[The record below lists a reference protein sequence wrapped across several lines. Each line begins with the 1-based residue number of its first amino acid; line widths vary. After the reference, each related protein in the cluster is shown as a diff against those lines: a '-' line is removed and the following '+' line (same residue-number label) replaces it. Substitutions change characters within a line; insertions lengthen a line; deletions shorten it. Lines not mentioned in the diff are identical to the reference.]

1 VVITYAIFGNST
13 TGYNGCKSK
22 KLVSETITNV
32 GTFCE
37 NFVRKS
43 TLRTYYLPVV
53 AVDLHAKPSNC
64 ENYVTTTVRIL

>member
-1 VVITYAIFGNST
+1 MLKTYPFFGNST
-13 TGYNGCKSK
+13 TAYNGCKSRRSVLK
-22 KLVSETITNV
+22 PNTNV

-53 AVDLHAKPSNC
+53 AVVFP
-64 ENYVTTTVRIL
+64 ILL